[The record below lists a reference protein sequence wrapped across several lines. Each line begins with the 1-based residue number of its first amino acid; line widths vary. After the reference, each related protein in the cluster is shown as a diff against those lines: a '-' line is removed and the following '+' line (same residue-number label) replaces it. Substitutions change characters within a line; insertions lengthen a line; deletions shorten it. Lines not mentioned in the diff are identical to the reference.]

1 MKLMTINTHSYAEGQ
16 IDANLNVFVNAIKDL
31 EPDIVAMQEV
41 NQLRT
46 AKSVKNND
54 LIAWQSGIEL
64 KEDNFGLC
72 AVSKLNDIGLNYK
85 LVWLG
90 IKHGYVVFDEG
101 VAFLCKSDVTLS
113 NAFTLSETED
123 KDNWRKRMA
132 LVVKSQD
139 MWFCNVHMGRWD
151 DERESFKNQWQKL
164 KNYTCDKSPMWIMG
178 DFNIPANANNEG
190 YDLILSD
197 GWHDTYTMAQ
207 DKDDGYTVKGSID
220 GWKDTKE
227 TLQRID
233 YIFTNKKTDITSSYT
248 VFNGKNKEVISDHY
262 GIIIEF

>member
-1 MKLMTINTHSYAEGQ
+1 MKLMTINTHSYAEGE
-16 IDANLNVFVNAIKDL
+16 IDTTLDVFVSAIRDL
-31 EPDIVAMQEV
+31 NPDIVAMQEV

-46 AKSVKNND
+46 AKPVKDCD
-54 LIAWQSGIEL
+54 LIAWQGGIEP
-64 KEDNFGLC
+64 KDDNFGLC
-72 AVSKLNDIGLNYK
+72 IARKLNDMGLNYK

-101 VAFLCKSDVTLS
+101 IAFLVKNDVSSTH
-113 NAFTLSETED
+113 AYALSETED
-123 KDNWRKRMA
+123 TDNWRKRMA
-132 LVVKSQD
+132 LVVKSQN

-151 DERESFKNQWQKL
+151 DEKEPFKNQWQKL
-164 KNYTCDKSPMWIMG
+164 KNYTCNKSPMWIMG
-178 DFNIPANANNEG
+178 DFNIPADKRNEG

-220 GWKDTKE
+220 GWKDTE
-227 TLQRID
+227 DICQRID
-233 YIFTNKKTDITSSYT
+233 YIFADKKTDITSSYT